1 MPLRSRF
8 LLVWV
13 PTACLLLSAPS
24 GAAETLRW
32 KFAQGDTHQYELNQT
47 TVTTAMVQNQ
57 EVKTTINQTVDMA
70 WEVDSVNDDGSA
82 RVAQTIE
89 RVRVSLDSQF
99 ASFAYDSQDDAAGE
113 GPAAMLKPVIDALVG
128 SRVVLVMNTRGEV
141 SDVEVPDE
149 MIERLRNA
157 GPGAQALQNLASAE
171 GMKGLIGQST
181 LILPEEEVEAGASWT
196 RNVELPTPQGV
207 LALTNTYTL
216 EEAESDSAA
225 RIALSMN
232 IDDFKVAPDSPFE
245 MKVEEQSGTGT
256 YTFDTSAGRLASSEV
271 KQGLRAVISVQG
283 QEITSV
289 TDSNA
294 TFTRTGD

>member
-1 MPLRSRF
+1 M
-8 LLVWV
+8 
-13 PTACLLLSAPS
+13 ACLLLSVPA

-32 KFAQGDTHQYELNQT
+32 KFAEGDTHHYELNQT
-47 TVTTAMVQNQ
+47 TV
-57 EVKTTINQTVDMA
+57 TTINQTVDMA

-99 ASFAYDSQDDAAGE
+99 ASFAYDSQDEAAGE

-128 SRVVLVMNTRGEV
+128 SRVVLVMTPRGEV
-141 SDVEVPDE
+141 NDVEVPDE

-181 LILPEEEVEAGASWT
+181 LILPEEEVEPGATWT
-196 RNVELPTPQGV
+196 RAVELPTPQGT

-216 EEAESDSAA
+216 EDAGADSAA
-225 RIALSMN
+225 KIALSMN
-232 IDDFKVAPDSPFE
+232 IDEFKVAPDAPFE
-245 MKVEEQSGTGT
+245 MKVEEQSGNGT
-256 YTFDTSAGRLASSEV
+256 YTFDTAAGRLDSSEI
-271 KQGLRAVISVQG
+271 KQGLRAVISVQD

>member
-1 MPLRSRF
+1 MPPRSRSV
-8 LLVWV
+8 LRWV
-13 PTACLLLSAPS
+13 PMVCLLLAVPA

-32 KFAQGDTHQYELNQT
+32 TFAEGDTHSYELNQT

-70 WEVDSVNDDGSA
+70 WKVDSVNSDGSA

-99 ASFAYDSQDDAAGE
+99 ASFEYDSQDEAAGE

-128 SRVVLVMNTRGEV
+128 ARVVLVMTPRGEV
-141 SDVEVPDE
+141 NDVEVPDE

-181 LILPEEEVEAGASWT
+181 LILPEEGVEPGATWT
-196 RNVELPTPQGV
+196 RKVELPTPQGT
-207 LALTNTYTL
+207 LALTNTYSL
-216 EEAESDSAA
+216 DEAESDATAKIS
-225 RIALSMN
+225 LSMN
-232 IDDFKVAPDSPFE
+232 IDEFKVAPDAPFE
-245 MKVEEQSGTGT
+245 MKVEEQNGTGS
-256 YTFDTSAGRLASSEV
+256 YTFDTAAGRLSASEV

-283 QEITSV
+283 QEITSI